1 MGFGALGEGGEG
13 VGLYL
18 LTEDLC
24 LGVVLQNGVDAVEVE
39 AVVVA
44 LDLGAEGGGGDGVDV
59 CLKTGDGLRGDDASG
74 TVELHGV
81 VDDGADA
88 LHEVVEVVVI
98 GITNYLDLVA
108 VDGQGEREAAGEWG
122 GGLGALGEGDDDL
135 AVLGTWGGFEIAD
148 GSFHFAFCY
157 ADDIVFLVVDDG
169 RVNESYVLLLALDSA
184 DEEVH
189 LDVGDGDVVGGF
201 DAVNGFA
208 PGVEFEGVADS
219 ACKCR
224 RCANEYV

>member
-1 MGFGALGEGGEG
+1 M
-13 VGLYL
+13 
-18 LTEDLC
+18 EDLA
-24 LGVVLQNGVDAVEVE
+24 LWYLLQNGVDAVEVE
-39 AVVVA
+39 AVVVT
-44 LDLGAEGGGGDGVDV
+44 LDAGAERGGGDGVDV
-59 CLKTGDGLRGDDASG
+59 CLKTGDGLLGDDFSG

-98 GITNYLDLVA
+98 GIANYLDLAA
-108 VDGQGEREAAGEWG
+108 VDGQGEGEAAGEWG

-135 AVLGTWGGFEIAD
+135 AVLGTWGGFEVAD

-157 ADDIVFLVVDDG
+157 ADDVVFLVVDDG
-169 RVNESYVLLLALDSA
+169 RVNEGDVLLLALDGA

-189 LDVGDGDVVGGF
+189 LDVGDSDVVGGF
-201 DAVNGFA
+201 DAANGFA
-208 PGVEFEGVADS
+208 PGMEFEGVADS

-224 RCANEYV
+224 CCANEYV